1 MYIDLHRK
9 SDHTHPMVQTR
20 WSVLKLKSFYINQMA
35 PRRCSSNL
43 VNIKFKEVTGELVL
57 KESTVLHWITEG
69 GNLFHSRTTTLLK
82 KNLVQSEF
90 TCLHLSF
97 MPLFLVR
104 KVSSI
109 INNIDLSTLVKL
121 SILKHSISFPR
132 KRRFSRENML
142 RLNSLS
148 S

>member
-1 MYIDLHRK
+1 M
-9 SDHTHPMVQTR
+9 
-20 WSVLKLKSFYINQMA
+20 
-35 PRRCSSNL
+35 
-43 VNIKFKEVTGELVL
+43 
-57 KESTVLHWITEG
+57 LHWTTDG
-69 GNLFHSRTTTLLK
+69 GSLFHSRTTTLVK

-97 MPLFLVR
+97 TPLFLVR

-109 INNIDLSTLVKL
+109 INNVDLSTFVKPL

-132 KRRFSRENML
+132 RRRFSRENML
-142 RLNSLS
+142 RVESLS